1 MSDASKTKLSS
12 WGQKRTNY
20 ADVVMT
26 DESVAHF
33 ASLGLTLREI
43 AALFCIEENTLIK
56 HHHDAF
62 KAGKAQMKAKPR
74 IILFEKIRTL
84 NEKFDDHLAHVGEF
98 ALDDEGN
105 EVRVAVD
112 TKLGKLLLDYLAQ
125 ANRLLPQEVKVE
137 VTKNEFEDLSDEEL
151 QERLRKAMEN
161 K

>member
-1 MSDASKTKLSS
+1 MFDPNMKLSS
-12 WGQKRTNY
+12 RALSLSNY
-20 ADVVMT
+20 ADVEMT
-26 DESVAHF
+26 DASVARF
-33 ASLGLTLREI
+33 ASLGLTLKEI
-43 AALFCIEENTLIK
+43 SDLFCIEENTLIK

-62 KAGKAQMKAKPR
+62 HAGKAQMKAKPR

-84 NEKFDDHLAHVGEF
+84 NEKFDDHLAQVGEF
-98 ALDDEGN
+98 TLDDEGN
-105 EVRVAVD
+105 EVRIAVD

-151 QERLRKAMEN
+151 QARLRKALEN

>member
-1 MSDASKTKLSS
+1 MTDASKTKLSS
-12 WGQKRTNY
+12 WGQKRSNY
-20 ADVVMT
+20 ADVAMT

-84 NEKFDDHLAHVGEF
+84 NEKFNDQLAQVGEF
-98 ALDDEGN
+98 SLDEDGN
-105 EVRVAVD
+105 EIRIQVD
-112 TKLGKLLLDYLAQ
+112 TKLGKLLLDYIAT

-137 VTKNEFEDLSDEEL
+137 VTKNELEELTDEQL